1 MLLPIYLY
9 FLGIS
14 VGLIT
19 VWLTFIYTL
28 AIAFLMVSRLPVFS
42 GKRVGKRVPPEAVLP
57 MFVMVVLFFALL
69 VSYPWQVLT
78 VGTVAYL
85 ACLPL
90 GWLSYREY
98 QRRDET
104 PATSASSSD
113 AAYPS
118 ASAPERESDH
128 DRPSRLN

>member
-1 MLLPIYLY
+1 
-9 FLGIS
+9 
-14 VGLIT
+14 
-19 VWLTFIYTL
+19 
-28 AIAFLMVSRLPVFS
+28 MVSRLPVFS

-85 ACLPL
+85 GCLPL

-98 QRRDET
+98 QRRDAAAAAA
-104 PATSASSSD
+104 ATAGSSSD

-118 ASAPERESDH
+118 GSPSERESDH

>member
-1 MLLPIYLY
+1 
-9 FLGIS
+9 
-14 VGLIT
+14 
-19 VWLTFIYTL
+19 
-28 AIAFLMVSRLPVFS
+28 
-42 GKRVGKRVPPEAVLP
+42 

-98 QRRDET
+98 QRRDAAAAT
-104 PATSASSSD
+104 PASSSD
-113 AAYPS
+113 TPYAAGS
-118 ASAPERESDH
+118 ASELEDH

>member
-1 MLLPIYLY
+1 
-9 FLGIS
+9 
-14 VGLIT
+14 
-19 VWLTFIYTL
+19 
-28 AIAFLMVSRLPVFS
+28 MVSRLPVFS

-85 ACLPL
+85 GCLPL

-98 QRRDET
+98 QRRDAAAAAA
-104 PATSASSSD
+104 ATAGSSSD

-118 ASAPERESDH
+118 GSASERESDH